1 MDETTVKR
9 LDLEQFNSI
18 ELGVIKDLKKEE
30 VFYNAALQE
39 IKTKI
44 EILRDDFKVSNAYNP
59 IEHIKMRIKQP
70 VSILKKVYLR
80 GIELNSE
87 TIKKE
92 LNDIAG
98 IRVVCTFKS
107 DIYKIAE
114 ILSNLEDIQI
124 IQIKDYIASPKES
137 GYQSYHMIVK
147 IPVHMIKGKVYC
159 KVEIQLRTMAMDF
172 WASLEHKIKYKY
184 DWSVPIEIK
193 EELFACSKIVDSL
206 DDKMLK
212 LHKKVHNPC
221 EFQGETNM

>member
-1 MDETTVKR
+1 MTVKR
-9 LDLEQFNSI
+9 LDLEQFN
-18 ELGVIKDLKKEE
+18 EVEFGVIKELQKEE
-30 VFYNAALQE
+30 TLYTSALQE

-44 EILRDDFKVSNAYNP
+44 EILRNDFKVSNAYNP

-80 GIELNSE
+80 DIELNSE
-87 TIKKE
+87 VIKKE
-92 LNDIAG
+92 LNDIVG

-137 GYQSYHMIVK
+137 GYQSYHMIVN

-184 DWSVPIEIK
+184 DWSIPTEIK
-193 EELFACSKIVDSL
+193 EELFECSKIVDSL

-212 LHKKVHNPC
+212 LHKKVHNPY

>member
-1 MDETTVKR
+1 MNR
-9 LDLEQFNSI
+9 LDLKQFNEVELSI
-18 ELGVIKDLKKEE
+18 IKELQKEDTL
-30 VFYNAALQE
+30 YNSALQE

-44 EILRDDFKVSNAYNP
+44 EILRDDFRVSNAYNP

-70 VSILKKVYLR
+70 ASILKKVYLR
-80 GIELNSE
+80 GIDLECE
-87 TIKKE
+87 TIKRE
-92 LNDIAG
+92 LTDIVG

-124 IQIKDYIASPKES
+124 IQIKDYISTPKES

-184 DWSVPIEIK
+184 ERSIPKEIK
-193 EELFACSKIVDSL
+193 DELFDCSKIVDSL

-212 LHKKVHNPC
+212 LHKKVHNSGSLYSDI
-221 EFQGETNM
+221 EIEI

>member
-1 MDETTVKR
+1 MNR
-9 LDLEQFNSI
+9 LDLKQFNEVELSI
-18 ELGVIKDLKKEE
+18 IKELQKEDTL
-30 VFYNAALQE
+30 YNSALQE

-44 EILRDDFKVSNAYNP
+44 EILRDDFRVSNAYNP

-70 VSILKKVYLR
+70 ASILKKVYLR
-80 GIELNSE
+80 GIDLECE
-87 TIKKE
+87 TIKRE
-92 LNDIAG
+92 LTDIVG

-124 IQIKDYIASPKES
+124 IQIKDYISTPKES

-147 IPVHMIKGKVYC
+147 VPVHMIKGKVYC

-184 DWSVPIEIK
+184 ERSIPKEIK
-193 EELFACSKIVDSL
+193 DELFDCSKIVDSL

-212 LHKKVHNPC
+212 LHKKVHNSDSLYSDI
-221 EFQGETNM
+221 EIEI